1 MKYTKLTYECC
12 IERTKCDIECEFLL
26 FIQRPFIDHLRTESG
41 IKTQRQIKK
50 QSFQCIKEM
59 AVFRCF
65 ECILYFFICFIIS
78 RSPVQVRPVAPR
90 AEIISAFYFFFFRN
104 AFQNSICKACR
115 TFKEFRGFGTKENG
129 DALADMLSSKD

>member
-26 FIQRPFIDHLRTESG
+26 FIQRPFIDHLRTENG

-65 ECILYFFICFIIS
+65 ECILYFFICFVIS

-90 AEIISAFYFFFFRN
+90 AEIISAFYFFSFSETHFKIQFAIKNLTPLRSEILFVYSFFRSRP
-104 AFQNSICKACR
+104 SI
-115 TFKEFRGFGTKENG
+115 
-129 DALADMLSSKD
+129 DHL